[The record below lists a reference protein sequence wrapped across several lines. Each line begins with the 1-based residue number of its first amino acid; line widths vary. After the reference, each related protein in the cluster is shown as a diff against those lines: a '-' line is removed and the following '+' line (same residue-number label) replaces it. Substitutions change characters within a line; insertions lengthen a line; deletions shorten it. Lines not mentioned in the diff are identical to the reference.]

1 MRVRG
6 STFVGSEFF
15 LKPKSYDILPL
26 YESNLKESSEYF
38 MFSVSYYF
46 PLISKDYETHI
57 HSIAVFVKEGRP
69 YASCFYHKNLL
80 KSLTRFMSC
89 CSFDHHSLLCTHFL
103 ILFHLTQKRFSPA
116 SCLLMYQSLKTLTPI
131 LICSG

>member
-1 MRVRG
+1 MRVLG

-57 HSIAVFVKEGRP
+57 HKYYVSICEGGT
-69 YASCFYHKNLL
+69 SLCKLL
-80 KSLTRFMSC
+80 L
-89 CSFDHHSLLCTHFL
+89 
-103 ILFHLTQKRFSPA
+103 P
-116 SCLLMYQSLKTLTPI
+116 
-131 LICSG
+131 